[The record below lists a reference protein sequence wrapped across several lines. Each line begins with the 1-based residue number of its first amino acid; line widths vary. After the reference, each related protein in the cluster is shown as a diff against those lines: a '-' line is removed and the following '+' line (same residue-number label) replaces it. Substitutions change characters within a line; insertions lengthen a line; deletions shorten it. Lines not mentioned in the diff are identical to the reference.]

1 MHVKAGG
8 TSCKEK
14 QVDNSDN
21 PSGDSGDGEDLQ
33 PKHHPVHPA
42 ITTNTTRKRLQRPN
56 QKRANGELYAKEKM
70 L

>member
-8 TSCKEK
+8 TSSKGK

-21 PSGDSGDGEDLQ
+21 PSGDSRDGEDLQ
-33 PKHHPVHPA
+33 PEHHSVHPA
-42 ITTNTTRKRLQRPN
+42 ITTNSARKRLQRSN
-56 QKRANGELYAKEKM
+56 QKRANGELYAKEQM